1 MGGKTKMGLKET
13 KLEAVNWIHF
23 TKDKD
28 QVVGKYEHSNEPYGS
43 ITTGDFL
50 ISLPTISFPK
60 T

>member
-1 MGGKTKMGLKET
+1 MGLKET
-13 KLEAVNWIHF
+13 KCEAVNWIHF

-28 QVVGKYEHSNEPYGS
+28 WVVGSCEHRNEPYGS

-50 ISLPTISFPK
+50 ISLATISNPK